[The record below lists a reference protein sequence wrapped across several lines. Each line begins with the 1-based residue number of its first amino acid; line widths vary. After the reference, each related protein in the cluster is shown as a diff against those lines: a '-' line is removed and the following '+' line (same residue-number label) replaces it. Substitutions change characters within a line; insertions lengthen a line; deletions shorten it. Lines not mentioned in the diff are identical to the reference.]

1 MLSIYGRLFNLN
13 QSTTTDC
20 INRWAKNGD
29 RLRTDFSGNKFTL
42 LISNAKYNDSG
53 NYFVDVLSIP
63 IEEASEVAT
72 LIVHGMFFGY
82 HQWLMCWRKF
92 QKGISDAGIYVDC
105 I

>member
-20 INRWAKNGD
+20 INRWGKNGD
-29 RLRTDFSGNKFTL
+29 RLRTDFAGNKFTF
-42 LISNAKYNDSG
+42 LIPNAKYNDSG

-82 HQWLMCWRKF
+82 YQ
-92 QKGISDAGIYVDC
+92 
-105 I
+105 